1 LQNTKALLDLSKN
14 VDPDLNS
21 ITDFIE
27 GGGPVSGPGD
37 PGLEIVHDS
46 EGAGILLEVLLRM
59 VRQPNGLLI
68 CFHPLGNEE

>member
-1 LQNTKALLDLSKN
+1 LDLDRS
-14 VDPDLNS
+14 S

-27 GGGPVSGPGD
+27 GDGPVSGPGD

-46 EGAGILLEVLLRM
+46 EGAGILLEVLLRV

-68 CFHPLGNEE
+68 SFHPLGKKE